1 MKYNNPFELDDIKKF
16 AKDAEAH
23 ARLEDAFKSQASEI
37 ATLKH
42 QLDLLESA
50 IRNDYDSIII
60 TELSLE
66 KPGPKIVYVND
77 GFTRMTGYTKQEV
90 LGGFTL
96 IGPLDLENNEIFGVD
111 DPSTDK
117 SEVNKQYFDQRGDF
131 YNNVTFHSGVFC
143 HELDSSTSQESS
155 VVNKESLETG
165 GWVGLRSLKTTLQKK
180 FAPMFDTEVCAA
192 FVKGNVASYT
202 TVCKDSS
209 LVNTVALTK

>member
-1 MKYNNPFELDDIKKF
+1 LIGGK
-16 AKDAEAH
+16 
-23 ARLEDAFKSQASEI
+23 
-37 ATLKH
+37 
-42 QLDLLESA
+42 
-50 IRNDYDSIII
+50 
-60 TELSLE
+60 
-66 KPGPKIVYVND
+66 GPKGDKGDKGYKADSGTISGDLDMND
-77 GFTRMTGYTKQEV
+77 HCLTGLPVPTQDSDAATKKWVTDDFPTKQEV